1 MSEEI
6 TYFTGRDRVIDPRK
20 TIEINENKL
29 KVAGITRIADI
40 TDLDRIGLPIY
51 TAIRPTAEDGAVS
64 IYGGKGITKDHAKAS
79 AMMEG
84 FERYSAE
91 RQDIDETIIASLSEI
106 EEFGEYIDPKSL
118 NLPKEFEK
126 KDISDLS
133 LEWSKSIDLISN
145 REYYIPTNAIY
156 HPYISK
162 DDSQSLF
169 KSNTNGLAS
178 GNILEEA
185 ILHGIFEVIERDAWS
200 IFELTHK
207 NYAQIDI
214 SSIENEIIID
224 IIEKFE
230 SKGIKI
236 KLMDFT
242 ADIKIPT
249 IAASADDTITKDAG
263 LLTLGMG
270 THLDPEVAILRALT
284 EVAQS
289 RATQINGARED
300 TVRADFAREAG
311 YERMKRI
318 NKFYFRDEEEQ
329 IKLSDIENKSTS
341 SITRD
346 IEIVKDELVSND
358 IQKILYS
365 NLTRPELDV
374 SVVRVVIPEME
385 LYTIDPSRAG
395 YRFLK
400 VWFIWLKL

>member
-1 MSEEI
+1 MTSKEIKYFKGTHRIIPPSE
-6 TYFTGRDRVIDPRK
+6 
-20 TIEINENKL
+20 TIENNEEKC
-29 KVAGITRIADI
+29 KTAGITRITEI
-40 TDLDRIGLPIY
+40 THLDRIGLPVFS
-51 TAIRPTAEDGAVS
+51 AIRPTSQDGAIS
-64 IYGGKGITKDHAKAS
+64 IYGGKGITAEHAKAS

-91 RQDIDETIIASLSEI
+91 KQDEKLVTGTVSEI
-106 EEFGEYIDPKSL
+106 SSKGNSIDIETL
-118 NLPKEFEK
+118 NLPKDFRKEN
-126 KDISDLS
+126 IPLMN
-133 LEWSKSIDLISN
+133 LEWNLCHDLITD
-145 REYYIPTNAIY
+145 EDYYVPSNAIY

-230 SKGIKI
+230 SEGIKI

-249 IAASADDTITKDAG
+249 IAASAEDTITKDAG

-400 VWFIWLKL
+400 V

>member
-1 MSEEI
+1 MTDEL
-6 TYFTGRDRVIDPRK
+6 TYFKGTHRVIAPKK
-20 TIEINENKL
+20 TIEINEDKL
-29 KVAGITRIADI
+29 KIAGITRIADI

-51 TAIRPTAEDGAVS
+51 TAIRPTAEDGAIS

-91 RQDIDETIIASLSEI
+91 KQDSDEVIVANLNEISEK
-106 EEFGEYIDPKSL
+106 GDYIDPVSL
-118 NLPKEFEK
+118 NLPKDFKKESLEAMQIEWSLS
-126 KDISDLS
+126 KDI
-133 LEWSKSIDLISN
+133 ISGEN
-145 REYYIPTNAIY
+145 FYIPTNAVF
-156 HPYISK
+156 HPYNH
-162 DDSQSLF
+162 DNQVQSLF

-178 GNILEEA
+178 GNVLEEA
-185 ILHGIFEVIERDAWS
+185 ILHGMLEVIERDAWS

-207 NYAQIDI
+207 NYAQIDLD
-214 SSIENEIIID
+214 SIESETVND
-224 IIEKFE
+224 VLEKFE
-230 SKGIKI
+230 SEGIKI

-242 ADIKIPT
+242 ADVKIPT
-249 IAASADDTITKDAG
+249 IAASADDTVTKDAG

-270 THLDPEVAILRALT
+270 SHLDPEVAILRALT

-318 NKFYFRDEEEQ
+318 NKFYFRDEEEK

-341 SITRD
+341 SITKD
-346 IEIVKDELVSND
+346 IEIVKEELMAND
-358 IQKILYS
+358 IEKILYVD
-365 NLTRPELDV
+365 LTRPELDV
-374 SVVRVVIPEME
+374 SVVRVIIPEME
-385 LYTIDPSRAG
+385 LFALDPSRAG

-400 VWFIWLKL
+400 V

>member
-1 MSEEI
+1 MTDEL
-6 TYFTGRDRVIDPRK
+6 TYFKGTHRVIAPKK
-20 TIEINENKL
+20 TIEINEDKL
-29 KVAGITRIADI
+29 KIAGITRIADI

-51 TAIRPTAEDGAVS
+51 TAIRPTAEDGAIS

-91 RQDIDETIIASLSEI
+91 KQDCDEVIVANINEISEN
-106 EEFGEYIDPKSL
+106 GDYIDPVSL
-118 NLPKEFEK
+118 NLPKDFK
-126 KDISDLS
+126 KESLEAIQ
-133 LEWSKSIDLISN
+133 LEWSLAKDIVSG
-145 REYYIPTNAIY
+145 EEFYVPTNAVY
-156 HPYISK
+156 HPYLH
-162 DDSQSLF
+162 DNNVQSLF

-178 GNILEEA
+178 GNVIEEA
-185 ILHGIFEVIERDAWS
+185 ILHGMLEVIERDAWS

-207 NYAQIDI
+207 NYAQIDLD
-214 SSIENEIIID
+214 SIESETVND

-230 SKGIKI
+230 SEGIKI

-242 ADIKIPT
+242 ADVKIPT
-249 IAASADDTITKDAG
+249 IAASADDTVTKDAG

-270 THLDPEVAILRALT
+270 SHLDPEVAILRALT

-318 NKFYFRDEEEQ
+318 NKFYFKDEEEK

-341 SITRD
+341 SITKD
-346 IEIVKDELVSND
+346 IEIVKNELMAND
-358 IQKILYS
+358 IEKILYVD
-365 NLTRPELDV
+365 LTRPELDV
-374 SVVRVVIPEME
+374 SVVRVIIPEME
-385 LYTIDPSRAG
+385 LFALDPSRAG

-400 VWFIWLKL
+400 V

>member
-1 MSEEI
+1 MSEKI
-6 TYFTGRDRVIDPRK
+6 TYFKGTHRVIAPKR
-20 TIEINENKL
+20 TIEINEDKL
-29 KVAGITRIADI
+29 KTAGITRIADI

-51 TAIRPTAEDGAVS
+51 TAIRPTAEESGVS

-91 RQDIDETIIASLSEI
+91 RQSSDESIISNLNDIDNN
-106 EEFGEYIDPKSL
+106 IDPKSL
-118 NLPKEFEK
+118 NLPKDLERV
-126 KDISDLS
+126 DINDWD
-133 LEWSKSIDLISN
+133 LEWSIARDIIS
-145 REYYIPTNAIY
+145 EKDYYIPTNAVY
-156 HPYISK
+156 HPYNPK
-162 DDSQSLF
+162 DNAKTLF

-185 ILHGIFEVIERDAWS
+185 ILHGMFEVIERDAWS

-207 NYAQIDI
+207 NYSQIDLD
-214 SSIENEIIID
+214 SIESDVINE

-230 SKGIKI
+230 SEGIKI

-242 ADIKIPT
+242 ADINIPT
-249 IAASADDTITKDAG
+249 IAASADDTVTKDAG

-318 NKFYFRDEEEQ
+318 NKYYFKQEDEQ
-329 IKLSDIENKSTS
+329 ISLSDIENKSTH
-341 SITRD
+341 SITED
-346 IEIVKDELVSND
+346 IEIVKNELMAND
-358 IQKILYS
+358 IEKILYVD
-365 NLTRPELDV
+365 LTRPEIDV
-374 SVVRVVIPEME
+374 SVVRVIIPEME
-385 LYTIDPSRAG
+385 MYAIDQSRAG

-400 VWFIWLKL
+400 V

>member
-1 MSEEI
+1 MNEEI
-6 TYFTGRDRVIDPRK
+6 TYFKGTHRVIAPKK
-20 TIEINENKL
+20 TIEINEDKL
-29 KVAGITRIADI
+29 KTAGITRIADI

-51 TAIRPTAEDGAVS
+51 TAIRPTAEEGGVS

-91 RQDIDETIIASLSEI
+91 RQSSDESIISSLNDIDNN
-106 EEFGEYIDPKSL
+106 IDPKSL
-118 NLPKEFEK
+118 NLPKELERV
-126 KDISDLS
+126 DINDWD
-133 LEWSKSIDLISN
+133 LEWSLAHDIISD
-145 REYYIPTNAIY
+145 EDYYIPTNAVY
-156 HPYISK
+156 HPYNPK
-162 DDSQSLF
+162 DNAKSLF

-185 ILHGIFEVIERDAWS
+185 ILHGMFEVIERDAWS

-207 NYAQIDI
+207 NYSQINLE
-214 SSIENEIIID
+214 SIESDVINDIID
-224 IIEKFE
+224 KFE
-230 SKGIKI
+230 SEGIKI

-249 IAASADDTITKDAG
+249 IAASADDTVTKDAG
-263 LLTLGMG
+263 LLTLGIG

-318 NKFYFRDEEEQ
+318 NKYYFRQEDEQ
-329 IKLSDIENKSTS
+329 ISLSDIENKSTS
-341 SITRD
+341 SITED
-346 IEIVKDELVSND
+346 IEIVKNELIAND
-358 IQKILYS
+358 IEKVLYVD
-365 NLTRPELDV
+365 LTRPELDV
-374 SVVRVVIPEME
+374 SVVRVIIPEME
-385 LYTIDPSRAG
+385 MYAIDQSRAG

-400 VWFIWLKL
+400 V

>member
-1 MSEEI
+1 MTDEF
-6 TYFTGRDRVIDPRK
+6 TYFKGTHRVIAPEK
-20 TIEINENKL
+20 TIEINEDKL
-29 KVAGITRIADI
+29 KIAGITRIADI

-51 TAIRPTAEDGAVS
+51 TAIRPTAEDGAIS

-91 RQDIDETIIASLSEI
+91 KSENDKTTIASLDEISEL
-106 EEFGEYIDPKSL
+106 GNYINPESL
-118 NLPKEFEK
+118 NLPKDFK
-126 KDISDLS
+126 KQNLDSMK
-133 LEWSKSIDLISN
+133 LEWSLAKDIINDN
-145 REYYIPTNAIY
+145 DYFVPTNAIF
-156 HPYISK
+156 HPYLPNKNSE
-162 DDSQSLF
+162 SLF

-207 NYAQIDI
+207 NYSQINIDT
-214 SSIENEIIID
+214 IESD
-224 IIEKFE
+224 IINETLNKFT
-230 SKGIKI
+230 SNGIDI

-242 ADIKIPT
+242 ADIGVTT

-270 THLDPEVAILRALT
+270 THLDPEVAVLRALS

-318 NKFYFRDEEEQ
+318 NKYYFKEEE
-329 IKLSDIENKSTS
+329 NNCA
-341 SITRD
+341 
-346 IEIVKDELVSND
+346 EIH
-358 IQKILYS
+358 
-365 NLTRPELDV
+365 
-374 SVVRVVIPEME
+374 EM
-385 LYTIDPSRAG
+385 PG
-395 YRFLK
+395 NCCK
-400 VWFIWLKL
+400 VCCV

>member
-6 TYFTGRDRVIDPRK
+6 TYFEGTHRVIAPKR
-20 TIEINENKL
+20 TIEINEDKL
-29 KVAGITRIADI
+29 KTAGITRIADI
-40 TDLDRIGLPIY
+40 TDLDRIGMPIY
-51 TAIRPTAEDGAVS
+51 TAIRPTAEDGAIS

-91 RQDIDETIIASLSEI
+91 RQDSDNSIVATIDEISKM
-106 EEFGEYIDPKSL
+106 GEYINPASL
-118 NLPKEFEK
+118 NLPKDFK
-126 KDISDLS
+126 KEDIESMP
-133 LEWSKSIDLISN
+133 LEWSLSKDLISGN
-145 REYYIPTNAIY
+145 EYYIPTNAVF
-156 HPYISK
+156 HPYTHESNVK
-162 DDSQSLF
+162 SLF
-169 KSNTNGLAS
+169 RSNTNGLAS

-185 ILHGIFEVIERDAWS
+185 ILHGMFEVIERDAWS

-207 NYAQIDI
+207 NYAQIDT
-214 SSIENEIIID
+214 SSIESELINDVID
-224 IIEKFE
+224 KFE
-230 SKGIKI
+230 SEGIKI

-249 IAASADDTITKDAG
+249 IAASADDTVTRDAG

-318 NKFYFRDEEEQ
+318 NKYYFRQEDEKT
-329 IKLSDIENKSTS
+329 KLADIENRSTS
-341 SITRD
+341 SITKD
-346 IEIVKDELVSND
+346 IEIVKNELMAND
-358 IQKILYS
+358 IEKILYVD
-365 NLTRPELDV
+365 LTRPELDV
-374 SVVRVVIPEME
+374 SVVRVIIPEME
-385 LYTIDPSRAG
+385 LYALDPTRAG

-400 VWFIWLKL
+400 V

>member
-6 TYFTGRDRVIDPRK
+6 TYFTGTHRVIAPSK

-230 SKGIKI
+230 SEGIKI

-341 SITRD
+341 SITRA
-346 IEIVKDELVSND
+346 IEIVKDELVSKN

-400 VWFIWLKL
+400 V

>member
-1 MSEEI
+1 MTDEL
-6 TYFTGRDRVIDPRK
+6 TYFKGTHRVIAPEK
-20 TIEINENKL
+20 TIENNEDKL
-29 KVAGITRIADI
+29 KIAGITRIADI

-64 IYGGKGITKDHAKAS
+64 IYGGKGIAKDHARAS

-91 RQDIDETIIASLSEI
+91 RQDSDETTIATLEEISELG
-106 EEFGEYIDPKSL
+106 EFITPESL
-118 NLPKEFEK
+118 NLPKDFK
-126 KDISDLS
+126 KQNLDSMK
-133 LEWSKSIDLISN
+133 LEWSTAKDLISN
-145 REYYIPTNAIY
+145 KEYLIPTNAIY
-156 HPYISK
+156 HPYIHGNECE
-162 DDSQSLF
+162 SLF

-178 GNILEEA
+178 GNVLEEA

-207 NYAQIDI
+207 NYAQIDLD
-214 SSIENEIIID
+214 SIESDIVNETID
-224 IIEKFE
+224 KFE
-230 SKGIKI
+230 SEGIKI

-242 ADIKIPT
+242 ADIKVPT
-249 IAASADDTITKDAG
+249 IAASADDTVTRDAG

-318 NKFYFRDEEEQ
+318 NKYYFRDEEEK
-329 IKLSDIENKSTS
+329 ISLSSIENKSTT
-341 SITRD
+341 SITKD
-346 IEIVKDELVSND
+346 LEIVKEELMAND
-358 IQKILYS
+358 IDKILYYD
-365 NLTRPELDV
+365 LTRPELDV
-374 SVVRVVIPEME
+374 SVVRVVMPEME
-385 LYTIDPSRAG
+385 LFALDPSRAG

-400 VWFIWLKL
+400 V

>member
-1 MSEEI
+1 MSEKI
-6 TYFTGRDRVIDPRK
+6 TYFKGTHRVIAPKR
-20 TIEINENKL
+20 TIEINEDKL
-29 KVAGITRIADI
+29 KTAGITRIADI

-51 TAIRPTAEDGAVS
+51 TAIRPTAEEGGVS

-91 RQDIDETIIASLSEI
+91 RQSSDESIISNLNDIDNN
-106 EEFGEYIDPKSL
+106 IDPKSL
-118 NLPKEFEK
+118 NLPKDLERV
-126 KDISDLS
+126 DINDWD
-133 LEWSKSIDLISN
+133 LEWSIARDIISKKD
-145 REYYIPTNAIY
+145 YYIPTNAVY
-156 HPYISK
+156 HPYNPK
-162 DDSQSLF
+162 DNAKTLF

-185 ILHGIFEVIERDAWS
+185 ILHGMFEVIERDAWS

-207 NYAQIDI
+207 NYSQIDLD
-214 SSIENEIIID
+214 SIESDVINE

-230 SKGIKI
+230 SEGIKI

-242 ADIKIPT
+242 ADINIPT
-249 IAASADDTITKDAG
+249 IAASADDTVTKDAG
-263 LLTLGMG
+263 LLTLGIG

-318 NKFYFRDEEEQ
+318 NKYYFKQEDEQ
-329 IKLSDIENKSTS
+329 ISLSDIENKSTH
-341 SITRD
+341 SITED
-346 IEIVKDELVSND
+346 IEIVKNELMAND
-358 IQKILYS
+358 IEKILYVD
-365 NLTRPELDV
+365 LTRPEIDV
-374 SVVRVVIPEME
+374 SVVRVIIPEME
-385 LYTIDPSRAG
+385 MYAIDQSRAG

-400 VWFIWLKL
+400 V

>member
-1 MSEEI
+1 MTDEL
-6 TYFTGRDRVIDPRK
+6 TYFKGTHRVIAPEK
-20 TIEINENKL
+20 TIEINEDKL
-29 KVAGITRIADI
+29 KTAGITRIADI

-64 IYGGKGITKDHAKAS
+64 IYGGKGITKDHARAS

-91 RQDIDETIIASLSEI
+91 RHESDETTIATLEEI
-106 EEFGEYIDPKSL
+106 SSKGNYINPESL
-118 NLPKEFEK
+118 NLPKDFK
-126 KDISDLS
+126 KQNLDSMK
-133 LEWSKSIDLISN
+133 LEWSIAKDIISDE
-145 REYYIPTNAIY
+145 EYFVPTNAIY
-156 HPYISK
+156 HPYIHSK
-162 DDSQSLF
+162 DSESLF

-207 NYAQIDI
+207 NYSQIDLD
-214 SSIENEIIID
+214 SIESDIVNDTID
-224 IIEKFE
+224 KFE
-230 SKGIKI
+230 SEGIKI

-242 ADIKIPT
+242 ADINVPT
-249 IAASADDTITKDAG
+249 IAASADDTVTRDAG

-318 NKFYFRDEEEQ
+318 NKYYFREEDEK
-329 IKLSDIENKSTS
+329 ISLSSIENKSTT
-341 SITRD
+341 SINRD
-346 IEIVKDELVSND
+346 LEIVKDELIAND
-358 IQKILYS
+358 IDKILYHD
-365 NLTRPELDV
+365 LTRPELDV
-374 SVVRVVIPEME
+374 SVVRVIIPEME
-385 LYTIDPSRAG
+385 LYALDPSRAG

-400 VWFIWLKL
+400 V

>member
-1 MSEEI
+1 MC
-6 TYFTGRDRVIDPRK
+6 
-20 TIEINENKL
+20 
-29 KVAGITRIADI
+29 
-40 TDLDRIGLPIY
+40 
-51 TAIRPTAEDGAVS
+51 
-64 IYGGKGITKDHAKAS
+64 
-79 AMMEG
+79 
-84 FERYSAE
+84 
-91 RQDIDETIIASLSEI
+91 
-106 EEFGEYIDPKSL
+106 
-118 NLPKEFEK
+118 
-126 KDISDLS
+126 
-133 LEWSKSIDLISN
+133 
-145 REYYIPTNAIY
+145 
-156 HPYISK
+156 
-162 DDSQSLF
+162 
-169 KSNTNGLAS
+169 
-178 GNILEEA
+178 
-185 ILHGIFEVIERDAWS
+185 
-200 IFELTHK
+200 
-207 NYAQIDI
+207 
-214 SSIENEIIID
+214 
-224 IIEKFE
+224 
-230 SKGIKI
+230 GIKI

-400 VWFIWLKL
+400 V

>member
-1 MSEEI
+1 MTDEL
-6 TYFTGRDRVIDPRK
+6 TYFKGTHRVIAPKK
-20 TIEINENKL
+20 TIEINEDKL
-29 KVAGITRIADI
+29 KIAGITRIADI

-51 TAIRPTAEDGAVS
+51 TAIRPTAEDGAIS

-84 FERYSAE
+84 FERYSADK
-91 RQDIDETIIASLSEI
+91 QDCDEVIVANINEISEK
-106 EEFGEYIDPKSL
+106 GDYIDPISL
-118 NLPKEFEK
+118 NLPKDFRKENLEAMQ
-126 KDISDLS
+126 
-133 LEWSKSIDLISN
+133 LEWSLAKDIISD
-145 REYYIPTNAIY
+145 EEFYIPTNAIY
-156 HPYISK
+156 HPYLH
-162 DDSQSLF
+162 DNNVQSLF

-178 GNILEEA
+178 GNVLEEA
-185 ILHGIFEVIERDAWS
+185 ILHGMLEVIERDAWS

-207 NYAQIDI
+207 NYAQIDLD
-214 SSIENEIIID
+214 SIESETVND

-242 ADIKIPT
+242 ADVKIPT
-249 IAASADDTITKDAG
+249 IAASADDTVTKDAG

-318 NKFYFRDEEEQ
+318 NKFYFKDEEEK

-341 SITRD
+341 SITKD
-346 IEIVKDELVSND
+346 IEIVKNELMAND
-358 IQKILYS
+358 IEKILYVD
-365 NLTRPELDV
+365 LTRPELDV
-374 SVVRVVIPEME
+374 SVVRVIIPEME
-385 LYTIDPSRAG
+385 LFALDPSRAG

-400 VWFIWLKL
+400 V

>member
-1 MSEEI
+1 MTDEL
-6 TYFTGRDRVIDPRK
+6 TYFKGTHRVIAPEK
-20 TIEINENKL
+20 TIEINEDKL
-29 KVAGITRIADI
+29 KTAGITRIADI

-64 IYGGKGITKDHAKAS
+64 IYGGKGITKDHARAS

-91 RQDIDETIIASLSEI
+91 RHESDETTIATLEEI
-106 EEFGEYIDPKSL
+106 SSKGNYINPESL
-118 NLPKEFEK
+118 NLPKDFK
-126 KDISDLS
+126 KQNLDSMK
-133 LEWSKSIDLISN
+133 LEWSIAKDIISDE
-145 REYYIPTNAIY
+145 EYFVPTNAIY
-156 HPYISK
+156 HPYIHSE
-162 DDSQSLF
+162 DSESLF

-207 NYAQIDI
+207 NYSQIDLD
-214 SSIENEIIID
+214 SIESDIVNDTID
-224 IIEKFE
+224 KFE
-230 SKGIKI
+230 SEGIKI

-242 ADIKIPT
+242 ADINVPT
-249 IAASADDTITKDAG
+249 IAASADDTVTRDAG

-318 NKFYFRDEEEQ
+318 NKYYFREEDEK
-329 IKLSDIENKSTS
+329 IALSSIENKSTT
-341 SITRD
+341 SINRD
-346 IEIVKDELVSND
+346 LEIVKGELIAND
-358 IQKILYS
+358 IDKILYHD
-365 NLTRPELDV
+365 LTRPELDV
-374 SVVRVVIPEME
+374 SVVRVIIPEME
-385 LYTIDPSRAG
+385 LFALDPSRAG

-400 VWFIWLKL
+400 V